1 MAGQQV
7 PPKSRPFNYSQPL
20 VGEKGQA
27 HPEWQQMFQTIQQ
40 RLDGPVS
47 TAATAVPAT
56 SADPG
61 LPGAIM
67 TDGNFLYINIGGSWM
82 RVALV
87 AF

>member
-1 MAGQQV
+1 MANQQV
-7 PPKSRPFNYSQPL
+7 PPRSRPFNYNQPL
-20 VGEKGQA
+20 VGKEGQV
-27 HPEWQQMFQTIQQ
+27 HPEWQQAFQTIQQ

-47 TAATAVPAT
+47 TALAAVPAT

-61 LPGAIM
+61 LPGAII

-82 RVALV
+82 RVALS